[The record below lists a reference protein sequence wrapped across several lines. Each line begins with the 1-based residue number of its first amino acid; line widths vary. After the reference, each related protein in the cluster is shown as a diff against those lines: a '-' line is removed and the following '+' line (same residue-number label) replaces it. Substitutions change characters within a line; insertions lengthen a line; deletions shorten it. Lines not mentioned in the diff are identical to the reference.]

1 MFRRI
6 MLTVLLAG
14 GLAGTVSFGLQTWK
28 LFPLI
33 LEAEVYEESAAAH
46 GHPGMAHERAVHDG
60 AALERYAAESE
71 EWTPGNGMERISYSL
86 LADLLTSIG
95 FAALLVG
102 AIALS
107 GREVGSREGLLWGLA
122 GFGVFSVAPTLGLP
136 PELPGMMAADLTA
149 RQIWWV
155 GTAGASAAAIA
166 LVVFARPSWLKAT
179 GGGGLAVLPHAIG
192 APQALV
198 GGVVPPELLAHFTIA
213 SMAIAAVFWMVL
225 GGLAGTFYQHLNRQ
239 PGKHVG

>member
-107 GREVGSREGLLWGLA
+107 GREVGSREGLLWG
-122 GFGVFSVAPTLGLP
+122 
-136 PELPGMMAADLTA
+136 D
-149 RQIWWV
+149 
-155 GTAGASAAAIA
+155 
-166 LVVFARPSWLKAT
+166 RPSD
-179 GGGGLAVLPHAIG
+179 
-192 APQALV
+192 LV
-198 GGVVPPELLAHFTIA
+198 GGHRRCECRSHCSGGVCPPL
-213 SMAIAAVFWMVL
+213 MAEGNWGGGTGRAAPCHRRPT
-225 GGLAGTFYQHLNRQ
+225 GSGRRGRTTRTAGTFHHCLDGDCRCFLDGAWRPCRHFLPASEQAARETRWLR
-239 PGKHVG
+239 GKDRLKDSRGSGEILVGQDI